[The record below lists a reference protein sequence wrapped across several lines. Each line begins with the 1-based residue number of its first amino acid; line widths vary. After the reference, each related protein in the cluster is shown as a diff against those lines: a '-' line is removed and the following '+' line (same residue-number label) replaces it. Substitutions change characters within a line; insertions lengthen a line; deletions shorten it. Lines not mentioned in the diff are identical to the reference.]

1 MQPELLQ
8 HNLKTLR
15 KAHGYTQ
22 ADMGRKLNIQRQ
34 SYANYENGNRIPSI
48 EMLSKIAAIFKV
60 TVDYLLQDITGS
72 AGDTSSDSTAYAI
85 TDLITDYLS
94 LPESSQKEIRQ
105 FIAFK
110 KSMSD

>member
-48 EMLSKIAAIFKV
+48 DMLSKIAAIFKV
-60 TVDYLLQDITGS
+60 TVDYLLHDITAA
-72 AGDTSSDSTAYAI
+72 AGGTADPDFYSI

-110 KSMSD
+110 KAMPD